1 MSKIRR
7 MNERRDEIRRGLQDG
22 AFVKGDYGNDGFY
35 SAIYKPDGTKIAH
48 MCNHCDA
55 LLSAVVGGH
64 FTSHRRL
71 CQKGGFGP
79 ITPSQLLR
87 KIRKS
92 RNSLPVLKQESASHI
107 EEEFPF
113 QNILDA
119 AKLSAT
125 EASELG
131 ETSAQDIE
139 ADPETMDLLPNS
151 STSSEHQVQSTTEPL
166 QIDALSYGLDFLTNT
181 IASSSRTSSDADAF
195 GTFMASQME
204 WVASRS
210 PIKGV
215 MLKKELMDT
224 VFKYQLDMLSSS
236 QQSAK
241 K

>member
-1 MSKIRR
+1 MKFSILF
-7 MNERRDEIRRGLQDG
+7 NFL
-22 AFVKGDYGNDGFY
+22 F
-35 SAIYKPDGTKIAH
+35 S
-48 MCNHCDA
+48 
-55 LLSAVVGGH
+55 
-64 FTSHRRL
+64 SHRRL

-139 ADPETMDLLPNS
+139 ADPETMDLLPKYHIGTRNAPLQGRRTKDSS
-151 STSSEHQVQSTTEPL
+151 STGHFIDWIFHRLWTLHRPKFLSTISL
-166 QIDALSYGLDFLTNT
+166 IH
-181 IASSSRTSSDADAF
+181 
-195 GTFMASQME
+195 
-204 WVASRS
+204 
-210 PIKGV
+210 
-215 MLKKELMDT
+215 
-224 VFKYQLDMLSSS
+224 
-236 QQSAK
+236 
-241 K
+241 